1 MSCSD
6 KHEVSIGDKGI
17 AWVATKI
24 GGTDV
29 LEELVVVECIDDD
42 PLTVTQIEDSDWKVG
57 ISEFN
62 SAA

>member
-29 LEELVVVECIDDD
+29 LEELVVVECVDDD
-42 PLTVTQIEDSDWKVG
+42 PLTVT
-57 ISEFN
+57 
-62 SAA
+62 